1 MHTIACRATRFIVML
16 AAVKHIYI
24 LVKTVIFRFQEDKGF
39 KHGAAISYYTV
50 FSLPAILLIIIHL
63 TGAFLGEEQVKGE
76 IMVQIEDLIGPDTA
90 AEVSGMIDSLNQ
102 RRNTLLATLIGVG
115 TLIFGATGV
124 FYTLQ
129 DTINTI
135 WKLPT
140 KIEGGGFLKLIADRV
155 LSLAMVLTMGFILM
169 VSMILE
175 AAIVA
180 LKSVIEQLEAR
191 FIEALDDMI
200 PNFATIIQD
209 LDLIF
214 FVAYTIDIV
223 VGLSIITLVFAM
235 LFRFLPSAR
244 IPWRDAFLGGF
255 ITAVLFSLG
264 KALIGWYIG
273 NSSIASTYGAAG
285 SIVLILLWVFYSSQ
299 ILLIGAEFIFVYAL
313 SQGREIKPA
322 RFVERLTDRPWLRL
336 RLWIRR
342 WQRKR
347 RNAERAKARA
357 EAKAQREA
365 ATQQEQVE

>member
-1 MHTIACRATRFIVML
+1 MLLAIKRTYSLIKTILM
-16 AAVKHIYI
+16 
-24 LVKTVIFRFQEDKGF
+24 RFQEDKAF

-63 TGAFLGEEQVKGE
+63 TGAFLGKDQVKGE
-76 IMVQIEDLIGPDTA
+76 IMVQIENLIGPDTA
-90 AEVSGMIDSLNQ
+90 DQVSSMISSLNQ
-102 RRNTLLATLIGVG
+102 KRNTIWATLIGIG

-135 WKLPT
+135 WKIPNKL
-140 KIEGGGFLKLIADRV
+140 EGGGFLKLIADRV

-175 AAIVA
+175 TVIVA
-180 LKSVIEQLEAR
+180 LKNVIEQLETR
-191 FIEALDDMI
+191 FVEAI
-200 PNFATIIQD
+200 SEWVPNFGEIIQQI
-209 LDLIF
+209 DLIF

-223 VGLSIITLVFAM
+223 VALSIITLIFAM

-244 IPWRDAFLGGF
+244 IPWKDAFLGGF

-264 KALIGWYIG
+264 KALIGWYIA
-273 NSSIASTYGAAG
+273 NSNVASTYGAAG
-285 SIVLILLWVFYSSQ
+285 SVVLILLWVFYSSQ
-299 ILLIGAEFIFVYAL
+299 ILLLGAEFIFVYTL
-313 SQGREIKPA
+313 SQGREIQPA

-342 WQRKR
+342 WQRRRHKR
-347 RNAERAKARA
+347 QKQQARQASQQAK
-357 EAKAQREA
+357 EDPVKENS
-365 ATQQEQVE
+365 